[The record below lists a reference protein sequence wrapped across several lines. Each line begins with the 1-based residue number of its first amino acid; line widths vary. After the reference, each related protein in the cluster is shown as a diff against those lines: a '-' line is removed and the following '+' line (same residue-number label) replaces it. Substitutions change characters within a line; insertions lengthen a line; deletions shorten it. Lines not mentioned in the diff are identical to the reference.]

1 MELQGMLTQRGKAL
15 LLSALSGSAVLTF
28 TRAAAGSGMTPD
40 TATALASEQQTL
52 GLNPVQKTS
61 SSIVLPVVF
70 TAAQAQQDYHLTE
83 VGIYAQD
90 GAGESLY
97 SVYRLD
103 EPLGITAGGSLTVR
117 FALEEFL
124 GGEAAV
130 TVQSPGL
137 LSEDDMANLVPRFEL
152 DNLVPRSEL
161 DNLVPR
167 SELDNLVVRS
177 ELDNLVP
184 RTELSNLVS
193 QTQLQNLRGQAGGLA
208 TLDAGGTV
216 PVGQMPYT
224 SSTTDLE
231 AGVSALA
238 TGKLHFVYE

>member
-52 GLNPVQKTS
+52 GLNPVQKTA

-83 VGIYAQD
+83 VGVYAQD

-103 EPLGITAGGSLTVR
+103 EPLGITAGGSLVVR

-137 LSEDDMANLVPRFEL
+137 LSEDDIA
-152 DNLVPRSEL
+152 NLVPRSEL

-167 SELDNLVVRS
+167 SELDNLV
-177 ELDNLVP
+177 
-184 RTELSNLVS
+184 S
-193 QTQLQNLRGQAGGLA
+193 QTQLQNLRGKAGGLA

-224 SSTTDLE
+224 SGTTDLE